1 MRLSEPEPA
10 EHATD
15 GRLPYSSKRM
25 LHAVLVSDE
34 IVEADHI
41 ETINNDTGIGNS
53 S

>member
-1 MRLSEPEPA
+1 
-10 EHATD
+10 
-15 GRLPYSSKRM
+15 M
-25 LHAVLVSDE
+25 LHAVLVLDE